1 MKVLLLVALAVVAV
15 VAEPEAEANADA
27 YYGYYGHP
35 NMYGYYGYPH
45 PTHHVATVAAEA
57 KPVEEGKVA
66 LTGHPGYTA
75 GYYGYPHPTHHYGH
89 YLGKR
94 SADAEP
100 TADADSTVNFQLGPY
115 GYNYVLGQNPVP
127 FGPLLD
133 TKTAEEARNVF
144 LHPYAG
150 VYGHPLALPA
160 LPTAV
165 AAEAEAAEEVD
176 ARKVVLP
183 IIGHPAYPYGYPAV
197 PYGYPSVPHLLG
209 KREAEAEAEAAP
221 EAEADAWYGRGY
233 YQSGLYSGH
242 YGYPGYLGYPT
253 ALPYLPTVD
262 AAEAK
267 PAEEADAKAVAIPTL
282 GHHAYPYGYPILG
295 NRYYGGYGTR
305 GYYYG

>member
-1 MKVLLLVALAVVAV
+1 MSFCTHMLVRFITIIRLSIDKIYFSCSLKVISLSKGLAIIKKLLKRRFFI
-15 VAEPEAEANADA
+15 
-27 YYGYYGHP
+27 
-35 NMYGYYGYPH
+35 MI
-45 PTHHVATVAAEA
+45 
-57 KPVEEGKVA
+57 
-66 LTGHPGYTA
+66 
-75 GYYGYPHPTHHYGH
+75 
-89 YLGKR
+89 YLL
-94 SADAEP
+94 S
-100 TADADSTVNFQLGPY
+100 
-115 GYNYVLGQNPVP
+115 
-127 FGPLLD
+127 
-133 TKTAEEARNVF
+133 
-144 LHPYAG
+144 G

-165 AAEAEAAEEVD
+165 AAEAEPAEEVD
-176 ARKVVLP
+176 AKKVVLP

>member
-1 MKVLLLVALAVVAV
+1 MKVLLLVALALAAV

-27 YYGYYGHP
+27 YYGYPHGYYQSGLYSGYYGHP
-35 NMYGYYGYPH
+35 YRYG
-45 PTHHVATVAAEA
+45 HHLALPAAVPTVAVEA

-66 LTGHPGYTA
+66 LTGHPGYNA
-75 GYYGYPHPTHHYGH
+75 YYGYPHHFGH

-94 SADAEP
+94 SADSEP
-100 TADADSTVNFQLGPY
+100 TADADADSTVNFQLGPY

-133 TKTAEEARNVF
+133 TKTAEEAKNVF

-165 AAEAEAAEEVD
+165 AAEAKPEEEAD
-176 ARKVVLP
+176 AKKVVLP
-183 IIGHPAYPYGYPAV
+183 IVGHPAYPYGYPAV
-197 PYGYPSVPHLLG
+197 PYGAVPHLLG

-221 EAEADAWYGRGY
+221 EADPWYAYGGYPSGY
-233 YQSGLYSGH
+233 Y
-242 YGYPGYLGYPT
+242 GYRGYLGYPHT
-253 ALPYLPTVD
+253 LPALPTV

-267 PAEEADAKAVAIPTL
+267 PAEEAEAKTVVLT
-282 GHHAYPYGYPILG
+282 GHPGYNYGYPILG